1 MAALLGAMNRPGEDR
16 LFSMAWEQTPLGP
29 LDRWPGSLRAAVDL
43 MLGVGA
49 PGALF
54 IGSQLVQMHNL
65 AFDTLYRDGSAA
77 SYALGRSL
85 KGDDPDG
92 SLAEAAVRVF
102 TGHSVVLAGQAWMIG
117 ASAGE
122 PAFSLSCAPV
132 RDEAG
137 QVSAMLVLAF
147 PTSPAKSDSGPHI
160 TELQHRMRNLLA
172 VVRSLV
178 ARSAETSDTVE
189 DLAAHLDGRIAAVAR
204 VHGVFLRNPQAGVD
218 LEGLIRDELLT
229 QSADDDRLNL
239 GGPEIILP
247 PKAAE
252 LMTLAIHELATNAT
266 KFGALSQAS
275 GKLEIAWCLTD
286 TGSSGRRFELVWT
299 ETGVAIARGAPRRE
313 GFGTN
318 LLKRR
323 LPYELDGEADIVFR
337 PGGLV
342 CQIAF
347 PFAPAHATEAA
358 AVFGVT
364 KAAGDDA

>member
-1 MAALLGAMNRPGEDR
+1 MAALWGARNGPGVDR
-16 LFSMAWEQTPLGP
+16 LFTLAWEQTPIGP
-29 LDRWPGSLRAAVDL
+29 LDLWPGSLRAAIDL
-43 MLGVGA
+43 MIGVGA

-54 IGSQLVQMHNL
+54 IGPQLVQMHNL
-65 AFDTLYRDGSAA
+65 AFDAFYRDGAEA
-77 SYALGRSL
+77 TCALGRSL

-92 SLAEAAVRVF
+92 SVAGAAVKVF
-102 TGHSVVLAGQAWMIG
+102 TGHSVVLAAQAWAIG
-117 ASAGE
+117 APAGQ

-147 PTSPAKSDSGPHI
+147 PASPTRSDAGPHI
-160 TELQHRMRNLLA
+160 AELQHRMRNLLA

-189 DLAAHLDGRIAAVAR
+189 DLSAHLDGRIAAVAR

-229 QSADDDRLNL
+229 QSADEDRLNL

-275 GKLEIAWCLTD
+275 GKLEIAWRLAGA
-286 TGSSGRRFELVWT
+286 GSTGRRFELVWT
-299 ETGVAIARGAPRRE
+299 ETGVGIASGAPRRE

-342 CQIAF
+342 CRIAF
-347 PFAPAHATEAA
+347 PFAPPAVEAPA
-358 AVFGVT
+358 GT
-364 KAAGDDA
+364 DLTNAAGGDG